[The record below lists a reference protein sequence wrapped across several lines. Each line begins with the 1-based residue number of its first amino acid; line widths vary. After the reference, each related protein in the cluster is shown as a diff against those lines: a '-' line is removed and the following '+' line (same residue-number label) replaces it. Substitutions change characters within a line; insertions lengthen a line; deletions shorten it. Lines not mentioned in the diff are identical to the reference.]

1 MNSIPTVIGDDTLPP
16 LLVLSPTTCSRIFLW
31 TYKAAMHSVKV
42 VGDNTNNGKSD
53 DKLTTSLIF

>member
-1 MNSIPTVIGDDTLPP
+1 
-16 LLVLSPTTCSRIFLW
+16 
-31 TYKAAMHSVKV
+31 MHSVKV